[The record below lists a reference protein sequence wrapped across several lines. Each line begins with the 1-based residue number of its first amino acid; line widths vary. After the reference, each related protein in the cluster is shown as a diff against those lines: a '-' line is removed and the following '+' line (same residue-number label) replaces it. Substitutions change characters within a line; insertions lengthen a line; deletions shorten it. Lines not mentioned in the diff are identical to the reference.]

1 MARPQRGLR
10 LPVWLMALAAGASVA
25 GALALPLQRW
35 QTPPPAA
42 AHAPAA
48 VFTAWA
54 PAGPGSTLG
63 YTLSSAPAA
72 SGQEIENTRQA
83 LAQLTD
89 TFQRVQKENA
99 ALRDAVQAQAE
110 QLADAR
116 TSQQVADQQ
125 RQDEVAAAGSQMQ
138 AQVSQWQGQ
147 VASAAQVTQ
156 DRLAQLDS
164 SVHTIEQ
171 LDAALRAKLGMPA
184 ISYATTAIPDLKTVA
199 DPQGAAQA
207 ALSSLQAR
215 IDAVTADLNTVS
227 AKADEQARAQLLART
242 ATTGQFVWPT
252 QGTITQ
258 PFGPTSLT
266 LEPAYEGYAH
276 FHQGMDIA
284 DSMNTPILAADGG
297 TVVFAGWTDAGYG
310 NCVQID
316 HGNGL
321 ITLYGHMAQTPMVH
335 VGQRVAK
342 GQQIG
347 LMGTTGNSTGPHLHF
362 AVLKNGV
369 WVNPANY
376 LP

>member
-1 MARPQRGLR
+1 L
-10 LPVWLMALAAGASVA
+10 S
-25 GALALPLQRW
+25 
-35 QTPPPAA
+35 
-42 AHAPAA
+42 
-48 VFTAWA
+48 
-54 PAGPGSTLG
+54 

-72 SGQEIENTRQA
+72 SGQEIEGARQA
-83 LAQLTD
+83 LAQLTEA
-89 TFQRVQKENA
+89 FQRAQKENA
-99 ALRDAVQAQAE
+99 ALRGSVQAQS
-110 QLADAR
+110 QQVADAQ
-116 TSQQVADQQ
+116 TTQQVADQQ
-125 RQDEVAAAGSQMQ
+125 RQVEVAAAGSQVQ

-147 VASAAQVTQ
+147 VATAAQLTQ

-164 SVHTIEQ
+164 SIHATEQ

-184 ISYATTAIPDLKTVA
+184 IGYATTTIPDLKTVV

-207 ALSSLQAR
+207 ALASLQAR
-215 IDAVTADLNTVS
+215 LDAVTADLNTVS
-227 AKADEQARAQLLART
+227 GKADELARAQLLART
-242 ATTGQFVWPT
+242 ATTGQFVWPSG
-252 QGTITQ
+252 GTITQ

-284 DSMNTPILAADGG
+284 ASMNTPIVAADGG

-321 ITLYGHMAQTPMVH
+321 ITLYGHMAQTPLVH

-347 LMGTTGNSTGPHLHF
+347 LMGSTGNSTGPHLHF